1 MKRQSPLLFIGQ
13 VLVLIGSGCG
23 ESHELGDT
31 WTRPNDEMVMVYV
44 PEGEFEMGSDDERY
58 PEDQPVHMVALDGF
72 WIERTE
78 VTNAQHK
85 RCVDAPTC
93 SITPLA
99 GIAIGFGCGEL
110 IKWCRPACGVILDP
124 DHG

>member
-1 MKRQSPLLFIGQ
+1 MKRLVPLFFVVM
-13 VLVLIGSGCG
+13 VLVFGGPGCKSKSAG
-23 ESHELGDT
+23 ET

-44 PEGEFEMGSDDERY
+44 PEDEFEMGSDDERY

-110 IKWCRPACGVILDP
+110 IKRCRPACGVILDP